1 MAGTPRLSQVPREH
15 AVCPRRV
22 TTMRPPFVRFR
33 IREIMIA
40 VGIVAVVLGLGATVQ
55 RRKERYPLLAA
66 YHQGQREIWAR
77 EAWPTAEH
85 VCIYPNVRSEQ
96 QEMLEDHVSRY
107 GPKAGLALDRAL
119 QHHNLSE
126 AYKRASDLSWL
137 DVLFD
142 NVLP

>member
-1 MAGTPRLSQVPREH
+1 MRNPF
-15 AVCPRRV
+15 RR
-22 TTMRPPFVRFR
+22 FFR
-33 IREIMIA
+33 KS
-40 VGIVAVVLGLGATVQ
+40 VGFS
-55 RRKERYPLLAA
+55 
-66 YHQGQREIWAR
+66 YHQDQREIWAL

-85 VCIYPNVRSEQ
+85 VCIYPNARSEQ
-96 QEMLEDHVSRY
+96 QELVEHHVNRH

-119 QHHNLSE
+119 QHYNLSE